1 MAAPPQ
7 NIRALKDKSLMEL
20 VWSAE
25 RTDELPFQFLRGRC
39 PCANCVNE
47 LTGVRMVG
55 PEKIDPGVHPVK
67 MGFSGNY
74 ALTMEWS
81 DGHHTGLYTWDYL
94 ETLCDE
100 ARELRSS

>member
-1 MAAPPQ
+1 
-7 NIRALKDKSLMEL
+7 
-20 VWSAE
+20 
-25 RTDELPFQFLRGRC
+25 
-39 PCANCVNE
+39 
-47 LTGVRMVG
+47 MVG